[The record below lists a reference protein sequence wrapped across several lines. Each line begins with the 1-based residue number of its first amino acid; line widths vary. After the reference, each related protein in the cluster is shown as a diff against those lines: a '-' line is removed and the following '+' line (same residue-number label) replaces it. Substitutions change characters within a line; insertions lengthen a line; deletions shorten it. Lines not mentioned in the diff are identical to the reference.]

1 MPPGVERIVSV
12 LSLHCIHEIIMVL
25 NVSYASKSKAT
36 QRGSPSMRLNILFV
50 PRQVVEQLEG
60 QSWRVVRCDPDG
72 LVLLE
77 PSTTIGDGD
86 RGPTDRSKQRGTR
99 WAFHKDLRVKQVI
112 SGRMVASHADIAAAT
127 CSART
132 CPTTP
137 DVYARSCDQKI
148 PSSAPFDPNPF
159 ARRAAKLDKR
169 VVFRMD
175 KSNSHRGRGLYAVKD
190 LPKGLEVMRVRAS
203 GAVASREPSEGVCC
217 QCVVQQKLSRRMKV
231 CTDCGLR
238 LCAGCA
244 KAVGENGTHKASCNF
259 SAGVLR
265 LCSGDSAAGQHD
277 EAVLRLVAD
286 VLVRKEVG
294 LIDSE
299 EWDLLVSLESND
311 NESGSIGLSSSMLK
325 DCVRLFNETF
335 RIKVSEDD
343 LQTLYRRYLSKKRS
357 EC

>member
-1 MPPGVERIVSV
+1 
-12 LSLHCIHEIIMVL
+12 MVL
-25 NVSYASKSKAT
+25 NVSYPSKSIAT
-36 QRGSPSMRLNILFV
+36 QRGSPSMRLNALFV
-50 PRQVVEQLEG
+50 PLQVVEELEG

-77 PSTTIGDGD
+77 PLTTIGDCD
-86 RGPTDRSKQRGTR
+86 SGPTDGSKQRGTR

-112 SGRMVASHADIAAAT
+112 SGRMVASHADIAVAT
-127 CSART
+127 SSAST
-132 CPTTP
+132 CPIPP
-137 DVYARSCDQKI
+137 DDQKM
-148 PSSAPFDPNPF
+148 PSSTPFDPNPF

-217 QCVVQQKLSRRMKV
+217 QCVVQQRLSRRMKV
-231 CTDCGLR
+231 CNGCGLR
-238 LCAGCA
+238 FCAGCA
-244 KAVGENGTHKASCNF
+244 KAVEKNGTHKASCDF

-265 LCSGDSAAGQHD
+265 LCSGNGEAGQHD

-294 LIDSE
+294 LIDCE
-299 EWDLLVSLESND
+299 EWDLLVSLESSD
-311 NESGSIGLSSSMLK
+311 NESGSIGLSSSVLK
-325 DCVRLFNETF
+325 DCVRLFDETF

-343 LQTLYRRYLSKKRS
+343 LQTLYRRYLIRS
-357 EC
+357 DLNAEHWP